1 MNNTMEVD
9 KCNDDKCNDDRCND
23 DMCND
28 DTCNDDKDDMSTT
41 DLMDEFE
48 EAITAFMEIEQIHTE
63 ILTRL
68 ERLSL
73 DCNGCDIDVLK
84 KMHQDAMD
92 HIRATGTSNFGQ
104 ALLRDK

>member
-9 KCNDDKCNDDRCND
+9 KCNDDKCNDDT
-23 DMCND
+23 CND
-28 DTCNDDKDDMSTT
+28 DTCNDDMSTT

-73 DCNGCDIDVLK
+73 DCTACDLDALK
-84 KMHQDAMD
+84 KMHQAAME

-104 ALLRDK
+104 ALLR